1 MSRFVIGPSFAEQE
15 LAGISFM
22 LTSFPDMADAVLN
35 GLLACSGRFFAL
47 LEEDNR
53 SKKRTGTRTTGI
65 APTVKEL
72 RKRGSERNQS
82 SFISG

>member
-22 LTSFPDMADAVLN
+22 LTSFPDMTDAVFN

-65 APTVKEL
+65 AP
-72 RKRGSERNQS
+72 KR
-82 SFISG
+82 